1 MHNPR
6 SRYSWA
12 LYDWANSAFATTV
25 MAAFFPIFWSDYWS
39 GDLSPEESTFWLG
52 AGNSIASLVS
62 VILAP
67 IFGAMADAGGL
78 RKRMLAA
85 FACLGTVATAGLFLV
100 EQGAWPLAILLYGI
114 ASVGFR
120 SGNVFYDALLVLVA
134 PASIRHRVSALGFA
148 LGYLGGG
155 LLFLINVA
163 MTLKPTW
170 FGLADAASA
179 VRWSFLTVGVWWL
192 VFSLPL
198 FLWVDEPLP
207 KGQRRRVDIAR
218 TFAALAHTFRHLSKY
233 RATWAFLF
241 AYWLYIDGVDTIVVM
256 AADYGKKL
264 GFETTILIGAILMI
278 QFIAFPAALVF
289 GRLGER
295 YGPKRG
301 IWIAIVTYMGVT
313 AYASIMTSPVELL
326 VLAAIIGLVQGGI
339 QSLSRSLFSLLI
351 PQDKNAEFFG
361 FYNVVGKAAAVIGP
375 ILVGFV
381 TLTSGNPRMGIA
393 SILILFALALV
404 FFKRVEEPHPH

>member
-179 VRWSFLTVGVWWL
+179 VRWSFLTVGVW
-192 VFSLPL
+192 
-198 FLWVDEPLP
+198 
-207 KGQRRRVDIAR
+207 
-218 TFAALAHTFRHLSKY
+218 
-233 RATWAFLF
+233 
-241 AYWLYIDGVDTIVVM
+241 
-256 AADYGKKL
+256 
-264 GFETTILIGAILMI
+264 
-278 QFIAFPAALVF
+278 
-289 GRLGER
+289 
-295 YGPKRG
+295 
-301 IWIAIVTYMGVT
+301 
-313 AYASIMTSPVELL
+313 
-326 VLAAIIGLVQGGI
+326 
-339 QSLSRSLFSLLI
+339 
-351 PQDKNAEFFG
+351 
-361 FYNVVGKAAAVIGP
+361 
-375 ILVGFV
+375 
-381 TLTSGNPRMGIA
+381 
-393 SILILFALALV
+393 
-404 FFKRVEEPHPH
+404 

>member
-207 KGQRRRVDIAR
+207 KGHGDHPPLQENSNHHV
-218 TFAALAHTFRHLSKY
+218 LQS
-233 RATWAFLF
+233 W
-241 AYWLYIDGVDTIVVM
+241 
-256 AADYGKKL
+256 
-264 GFETTILIGAILMI
+264 
-278 QFIAFPAALVF
+278 
-289 GRLGER
+289 GE
-295 YGPKRG
+295 
-301 IWIAIVTYMGVT
+301 
-313 AYASIMTSPVELL
+313 
-326 VLAAIIGLVQGGI
+326 
-339 QSLSRSLFSLLI
+339 
-351 PQDKNAEFFG
+351 
-361 FYNVVGKAAAVIGP
+361 
-375 ILVGFV
+375 
-381 TLTSGNPRMGIA
+381 
-393 SILILFALALV
+393 
-404 FFKRVEEPHPH
+404 